1 MLLYARSNLETELA
15 SRGRKRLFVDYG
27 DLLSN
32 WRAFA
37 KRLRNVVGPAIRAPR
52 AKTVADIESFLTA
65 DLYRQRATRD
75 DLVKEPQS
83 SATAIEIYDRLTEAA
98 KTGNDAAL
106 RRSFNHLER
115 TTTDMMRVLRVLLVP
130 PPAAAI
136 TSPVEQAPQTD
147 EALEEAAVDEVEADK
162 DAAIGRTE
170 PTEVIHHALNLMADA
185 RADLARRL
193 DEVSARAA
201 GLDELRLS
209 LATQLAAADA
219 NAAHAVNNISG
230 LEAARA
236 DLARQLGEARAG
248 AAELASVRE
257 QLQRKLDEARI
268 EIQKLQLS
276 LQGVEARSEL
286 HASQVE
292 MLSTHLDQ
300 AREEMTEM
308 LTRRDAQEEKLEE
321 ARSRAS
327 ELANQIARSE
337 TTRGNLTRQLGEARA
352 RATDLLAA
360 KEALQRELDE
370 ARADGQRLEV
380 AAREAESRR
389 QQQSLKIEMLERDLD
404 KARGGD
410 PGLIAER
417 DALQRAVEEA
427 RSQAQ
432 SVEAKALEA
441 GARVEQQ
448 AVQIEELARQLEEA
462 RRQAAEL
469 LAGRDAQQPELE
481 LARAEAASAANQIDG
496 LKAALSELTV
506 QLKESR
512 AGTEASVA
520 GRDAAQRELEAVR
533 VEAQSVAA
541 RAQAAEERVAQL
553 QSRFETLSNELEE
566 SRAVA
571 AELRRSRE
579 ALERK
584 VTLLTKELEEAREG
598 ATELVAGRNALQRQI
613 EQTRSEAQI
622 FEVRAQRADTQTQQQ
637 AWQIELLRKDLD
649 EARTRA
655 AELAA
660 GRNLLQ
666 LQIEEAGWEPRPGDG
681 HGHDANGAAMQAKP
695 NGAAQAIGAEAPGQI
710 DEARMLV
717 EFTARAVRDSGL
729 FDADDY
735 RRRAGLA
742 LKVDPAVHYVTVG
755 ERLGIAPSSRFDP
768 AYYAERYPDV
778 GASGMC
784 LLEHYVLHGQREG
797 RRAQPVA
804 AAFNEDASRFDPEKE
819 SILLVSHEASRT
831 GAPVLALTVAQN
843 LCTRYNVITILLRG
857 GDLVES
863 FARISSHLILLED
876 SDRDPIEYKSAVN
889 SILPKHPVRYAIVSS
904 IESWLMLHVLGRA
917 FIPTVNLIHEFSSY
931 TRPLRAVRKSLGWT
945 TELVFSTN
953 ATADSFRAE
962 HPALLKRRIHVLP
975 QGRCTLPS
983 PAPNVDVDAE
993 HEHLRAAM
1001 RPPGYENALVVLGA
1015 GFIHIRKG
1023 IDLFIA
1029 SAMAAAKLAGKRRQ
1043 IRFAWIGGGFDPE
1056 L

>member
-1 MLLYARSNLETELA
+1 MHRSGTSAVTRVINLLGADISPDLMPPVAGNNDSGFWESTALMRIHDQLLTALGSNWDDPFLLPGGWIATSAAEEARTEIEKVLERDFPHSRAFVVKDPRLGRVLPLWLQLLDRRGVEPVIVIPFRNPLEVAYSLKRRDGLPVPKSMLLYARSNLETELA

-115 TTTDMMRVLRVLLVP
+115 TTTDMMSVLHVLLVP
-130 PPAAAI
+130 PPTAAI
-136 TSPVEQAPQTD
+136 TSPIEQAPQTD
-147 EALEEAAVDEVEADK
+147 AALEEAAVDEVEADK
-162 DAAIGRTE
+162 DAAIGRAE

-201 GLDELRLS
+201 SLDELRLS

-308 LTRRDAQEEKLEE
+308 LARRDAQEEKLEE

-337 TTRGNLTRQLGEARA
+337 TTRGNLTRQLGEARS

-370 ARADGQRLEV
+370 ARADGQRLDV

-448 AVQIEELARQLEEA
+448 AGQIEELARQLEEA

-496 LKAALSELTV
+496 LKAALSELTF

-512 AGTEASVA
+512 AETKASVA
-520 GRDAAQRELEAVR
+520 SRDTAPRELEAVP
-533 VEAQSVAA
+533 VEAQSVPT
-541 RAQAAEERVAQL
+541 RAQAAEEQVEQL
-553 QSRFETLSNELEE
+553 QSRFEALSSELEE

-571 AELRRSRE
+571 AELRRIRE
-579 ALERK
+579 ALQRK
-584 VTLLTKELEEAREG
+584 VSLLTKELKEAQES
-598 ATELVAGRNALQRQI
+598 ATEINAGRDVLQSEI
-613 EQTRSEAQI
+613 EQTRSEAQA
-622 FEVRAQRADTQTQQQ
+622 FEVRARRAEALTQQQ
-637 AWQIELLRKDLD
+637 AWRIELLMKDLA
-649 EARTRA
+649 EARARA
-655 AELAA
+655 AELTA

-666 LQIEEAGWEPRPGDG
+666 RQIEEFGWEPVPTDG
-681 HGHDANGAAMQAKP
+681 HG
-695 NGAAQAIGAEAPGQI
+695 
-710 DEARMLV
+710 DE
-717 EFTARAVRDSGL
+717 
-729 FDADDY
+729 
-735 RRRAGLA
+735 
-742 LKVDPAVHYVTVG
+742 
-755 ERLGIAPSSRFDP
+755 
-768 AYYAERYPDV
+768 
-778 GASGMC
+778 
-784 LLEHYVLHGQREG
+784 
-797 RRAQPVA
+797 
-804 AAFNEDASRFDPEKE
+804 
-819 SILLVSHEASRT
+819 
-831 GAPVLALTVAQN
+831 
-843 LCTRYNVITILLRG
+843 
-857 GDLVES
+857 
-863 FARISSHLILLED
+863 
-876 SDRDPIEYKSAVN
+876 
-889 SILPKHPVRYAIVSS
+889 
-904 IESWLMLHVLGRA
+904 
-917 FIPTVNLIHEFSSY
+917 
-931 TRPLRAVRKSLGWT
+931 
-945 TELVFSTN
+945 
-953 ATADSFRAE
+953 
-962 HPALLKRRIHVLP
+962 
-975 QGRCTLPS
+975 
-983 PAPNVDVDAE
+983 
-993 HEHLRAAM
+993 
-1001 RPPGYENALVVLGA
+1001 
-1015 GFIHIRKG
+1015 
-1023 IDLFIA
+1023 
-1029 SAMAAAKLAGKRRQ
+1029 
-1043 IRFAWIGGGFDPE
+1043 
-1056 L
+1056 